1 MLYTNWTTEN
11 MCTRTMVTIGLT
23 WETSFKDREMFIQDT
38 DYTLQGIIIS
48 FLMHFDLGL
57 SVIQCFL
64 ECKREESSSDDDECT
79 RMTMI
84 TILKIPVLLWGA
96 KCTKIIL
103 NICIWIIWKFYK
115 ELLLLH
121 NRYISFQFIVRNNIP
136 ISNLFS

>member
-1 MLYTNWTTEN
+1 
-11 MCTRTMVTIGLT
+11 MVTIGLT

-38 DYTLQGIIIS
+38 DYALQGIIIS

-84 TILKIPVLLWGA
+84 MILKIPVLLWGA

-103 NICIWIIWKFYK
+103 NICIWIVWKFYK

-121 NRYISFQFIVRNNIP
+121 NRYISF
-136 ISNLFS
+136 